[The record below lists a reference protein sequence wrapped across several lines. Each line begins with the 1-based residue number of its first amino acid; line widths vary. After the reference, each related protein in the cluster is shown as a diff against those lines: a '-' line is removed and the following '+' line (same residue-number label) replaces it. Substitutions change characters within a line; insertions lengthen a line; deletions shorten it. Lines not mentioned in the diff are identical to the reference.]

1 MMSGRMKPNSRTFVL
16 LCCALAAVLFA
27 MRQLKSQSVKASLDG
42 VESELPASSADAEP
56 ALAPADVPVHVAANS
71 ARMKSVAPPAS
82 EQRRAADRTRALL
95 ADRRALVAQR
105 APEPLTMPAP
115 VGSGN
120 QVNQALGAYVRAV
133 MQQQFFPLAKS
144 CYENLLA
151 KRKAQSGKVVFNV
164 RVVGDASVGGV
175 VDAVEVEPSSS
186 LRDEELVTCV
196 RESMFSVQFDAPPP
210 GEKEVTFT
218 MPIDFSPG
226 G

>member
-1 MMSGRMKPNSRTFVL
+1 MP
-16 LCCALAAVLFA
+16 
-27 MRQLKSQSVKASLDG
+27 
-42 VESELPASSADAEP
+42 SA
-56 ALAPADVPVHVAANS
+56 
-71 ARMKSVAPPAS
+71 APPAS

-95 ADRRALVAQR
+95 AERRALVAQR
-105 APEPLTMPAP
+105 APEPATMPAP

-120 QVNQALGAYVRAV
+120 QVNQALGAYVHAV

-151 KRKAQSGKVVFNV
+151 KRKDQSGKVVFNV

-175 VDAVEVEPSSS
+175 VDGVEVEPSSS

-196 RESMFSVQFDAPPP
+196 RESMFSVQFDAPPA